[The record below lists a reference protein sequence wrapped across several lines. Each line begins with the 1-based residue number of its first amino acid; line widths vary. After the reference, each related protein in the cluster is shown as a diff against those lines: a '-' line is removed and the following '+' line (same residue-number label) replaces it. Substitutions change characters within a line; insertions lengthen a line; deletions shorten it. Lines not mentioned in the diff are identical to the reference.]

1 LKKAINS
8 KSIPAVRA
16 VHDDQLR
23 QFISHVDVL
32 MEKLKPMRRPQDR
45 NEPECSQQELRAL
58 AALGQRDTLTMSDL
72 AGMLRVPVSTATHT
86 IDRLVAK
93 GLVER
98 KGVPQDRRI
107 VQVTFSKKGKR
118 INQFVLESRLAS
130 GRALLEILHPRDRQ
144 VFLQRLATI
153 AASGLPN

>member
-32 MEKLKPMRRPQDR
+32 TEKLKPMRRPQDR
-45 NEPECSQQELRAL
+45 NEPECSPQELRAL

-118 INQFVLESRLAS
+118 INQFVLESRLAI
-130 GRALLEILHPRDRQ
+130 GRALLETLHPRDRQ
-144 VFLQRLATI
+144 VFLQRLAAI